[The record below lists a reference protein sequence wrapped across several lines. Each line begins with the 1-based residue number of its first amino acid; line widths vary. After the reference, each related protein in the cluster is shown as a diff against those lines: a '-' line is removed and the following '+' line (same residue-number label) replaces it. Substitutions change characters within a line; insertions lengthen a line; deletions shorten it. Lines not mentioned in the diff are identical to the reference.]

1 MRKTMKRLA
10 KGATRLLVLALGL
23 GLASTALAA
32 TKLGEGITAYYDCE
46 THTDSGTTVTV
57 TGKKWDS
64 GSLVDDQNL
73 TFVWN
78 CNSGAGIG
86 TPTTTKFDLCYSGGG
101 TGGRCWESETCAGL
115 CPGTSAGDWSFSFW
129 VVRNNNTVNNLFVNS
144 SSGTKLTSWADS
156 DITGASSSNT
166 GFGIYLTT
174 GNKIGVRLSE
184 TTDGSTFNVV
194 SIISSSA
201 YTWDQNT
208 WHNVIVVRSG
218 TVLKLYVDGTFAG
231 SATMTDASYL
241 VDPVCLTMATSS
253 SGGIGQQN
261 GADEFCVWNRAL
273 FPSEIA
279 SIGSGTSAISGLVNE
294 EAYRFS
300 NADTDSLATTSNPSY
315 HTATLSFKLND
326 PSASHAV
333 GDFPSSGYVKLS
345 SISIAAHGD
354 TNYRDP
360 VTAVLTNDK
369 TGDSYT
375 ATVSYSSGNDFPAS
389 LSSAVTDSSE
399 RTWARSEVSLSFSS
413 SYEILMDVTA
423 TYTLTFKN
431 SSNVN
436 ADLGYSVVNK
446 DSTGWKPVMRIYGR
460 PASGSMVLS
469 SSLIPSSGGASLPST
484 VTVKDVTG
492 FSFDDDSVTIG
503 NGGIVV
509 NTTTR
514 PLTVM
519 MKVED
524 IPDTQSVLAA
534 VLLANNKGMTL
545 TRTTTG
551 FQQGEAN
558 NGALGT
564 NNGQGWGE
572 ASTTA
577 VSAGEHW
584 ITLTYEHTANGTH
597 SYMDGASVACSTAAN
612 GLRYSGS
619 AVTAVAL
626 GGPADTVANY
636 QAAEGMSIK
645 DVQIYSTE
653 LTAAQ
658 IATVTAALNK
668 GWAVNAA
675 GTMLTSTTLREL
687 PNDANVKVAGSLSV
701 ATDGTCSL
709 VSATTVQVLAGGSLD
724 IGTNRPAIAGV
735 EAGGTLV
742 VAANVTMSE
751 RIVGYT
757 PSATLTVTGDIDGT
771 VTLNGG
777 AVTPVI
783 DSGTATLT
791 GTAVAGDPTYTG
803 NGWWWDYEF
812 NGNGNNIGSEGT
824 GMQWDDPRPF
834 QGSEYTTADES
845 GNQMLHLPSRP
856 WRNVSGGYPSEFTA
870 VMFCKAGATANGILV
885 AFGSTTWGST
895 KTITLSTGDDPSA
908 GEMRLVYGSGQNS
921 STDLVEGGF
930 TLDNITSANH
940 LYAFTVKTVGGV
952 SQIAVYA
959 DGDLLTTYTADSII
973 SLGTGFQIASGH
985 GGLPN
990 GLSRLAN
997 DDAAT
1002 MDFLRVSNVALSEA
1016 AIKALAAEYRYVS
1029 PNGIAERTLSAN
1041 ATWTDETNTSWS
1053 QKTLNEDGSTTT
1065 TAQAAP
1071 NNGTVVEVTASTDV
1085 QVTMDLSSEVS
1096 YEKVTFQGDGAITV
1110 KAGGTA
1116 PTVTTRTYINTDV
1129 TMDIAAFASLGAIT
1143 VADGKTLTLV
1153 PSDSGTLAKGIGL
1166 GVRGTDLSIVTG
1178 TVTLGTDAHVV
1189 LSPSMVSDF
1198 AGYGFTL
1205 ALAADASDRYVYT
1218 IARDDNP
1225 VHITKRANGTVVYA
1239 MYPDAMSEQSAMFT
1253 LPEEPATIPADF
1265 AASVAIVNNHA
1276 SDSLTVATVFAGGT
1290 VPVTVS
1296 SGSSPVVLS
1305 GDSTFGG
1312 TVTLNG
1318 ATEISGDA
1326 TIAGAVSGSATLTV
1340 SGDITVAS
1348 TGSIANTI
1356 AGDGTL
1362 TFAALP
1368 ASALSFGNWTGT
1380 VVLPA
1385 DQSFDGT
1392 FFDDYGVVGSTV
1404 RLQGTNTGWLHYG
1417 TVNATTDRGP
1427 IATTIEIPASASL
1440 TITGF
1445 SPSWANTFNVLKGAG
1460 TFAVSLSA
1468 EPDHSYPEV
1477 NAYFLLKDVSN
1488 FTGSLSATGAG
1499 IAIGASKPAYTTA
1512 GGRIM
1517 LTTSATIATGKT
1529 WTATEGVV
1537 LADAAATLTN
1547 ADGAL
1552 DPAPTTSVA
1561 NSYIKSVADAG
1572 AITYSVEAYKTV
1584 TVVAGDSTVV
1594 ISTNDVVVAGS
1605 SPYTLEAGTISLAV
1619 TPATGYKVTGV
1630 SASSGEVTGAGPYVY
1645 TVAGDVTITVATEAM
1660 GATVSGVS
1668 FSYGADYTNATVR
1681 ATVTGDAT
1689 SATLTYDGRTYT
1701 SEVGSGGAVT
1711 FEDVVVPARGNDV
1724 YAPVHYTITAKNG
1737 DTTVTTTGG
1746 SGEAPVAD
1754 VTANWINENATT
1766 HGLATAGGSWTNAE
1780 AVSYS
1785 DGKAAISD
1793 NRFVATEASTASRVV
1808 LAFEVCFSSTSEDD
1822 VSGEAQAAIKLG
1834 EVNSATTFM
1843 VLTTGNTWM
1852 PVSRAGF
1859 TPDASATYNVVL
1871 TIDYGNNTY
1880 GVTVGNYVMTNSTG
1894 SASFSL
1900 AASKATV
1907 QNIDFV
1913 GSGTITSIKGDQV
1926 EGYMVV
1932 DKNGTRYVSIAAAI
1946 SAYLNDPT
1954 IAPLTVLHDGTAPS
1968 GWKIVTEGGV
1978 DILKKIAKGLFFMA
1992 Y

>member
-1 MRKTMKRLA
+1 MKSLISKVISIKARVALM
-10 KGATRLLVLALGL
+10 LVCA
-23 GLASTALAA
+23 ASSAWAA

-57 TGKKWDS
+57 SGKKWDS
-64 GSLVDDQNL
+64 GSLVADQNL
-73 TFVWN
+73 TFAWN
-78 CNSGAGIG
+78 CNSGSGIG
-86 TPTTTKFDLCYSGGG
+86 TPTTTKFGLCYSGGG

-115 CPGTSAGDWSFSFW
+115 CPGTSAGDWSFSFL

-144 SSGTKLTSWADS
+144 SSGTKLSAWADA
-156 DITGASSSNT
+156 DITGASSSNV

-184 TTDGSTFNVV
+184 TTDGSSFNVV
-194 SIISSSA
+194 SIISSTS
-201 YTWDQNT
+201 YTWNQNT

-231 SATMTDASYL
+231 SATMTANSYL
-241 VDPVCLTMATSS
+241 VDPGCLTMATSS

-300 NADTDSLATTSNPSY
+300 NADTDSLATTSDPSF
-315 HTATLSFKLND
+315 HTATFSFKLND

-345 SISIAAHGD
+345 SISIAARGD
-354 TNYRDP
+354 TSYRDP

-375 ATVSYSSGNDFPAS
+375 ATVSYSSGNDFSAS
-389 LSSAVTDSSE
+389 LSSAVTDSSR

-423 TYTLTFKN
+423 NYTLTFKD
-431 SSNVN
+431 SSN
-436 ADLGYSVVNK
+436 ADAHLGYSVVNK
-446 DSTGWKPVMRIYGR
+446 DGTGWKPVMRIYGR
-460 PASGSMVLS
+460 PASGTMVLP

-509 NTTTR
+509 NTATR

-564 NNGQGWGE
+564 NNGQDWGE

-584 ITLTYEHTANGTH
+584 ITLTYEHTAKGTH

-619 AVTAVAL
+619 AVTAVTL
-626 GGPADTVANY
+626 GGSADTVANY

-658 IATVTAALNK
+658 VAKVTAALNA
-668 GWAVNAA
+668 GWTVNAA
-675 GTMLTSTTLREL
+675 GTTLTSSDSLHTL
-687 PNDANVKVAGSLSV
+687 PGYATVSAIGTVTVAS
-701 ATDGTCSL
+701 DGTL
-709 VSATTVQVLAGGSLD
+709 NLAGLTAIQVGDGATVDVSAATGLTQVIVLSGGELT
-724 IGTNRPAIAGV
+724 IGKRRPGSV
-735 EAGGTLV
+735 VVMSGGTLN
-742 VAANVTMSE
+742 VAAAPTVND
-751 RIVGYT
+751 IILGYT
-757 PSATLTVTGDIDGT
+757 PTAELSIESSAYLTGT
-771 VTLNGG
+771 VKLDGET
-777 AVTPVI
+777 VTPVV
-783 DSGTATLT
+783 DGTTATLT
-791 GTAVAGDPTYTG
+791 CTTPVAGDPTYTG
-803 NGWWWDYEF
+803 SGWWWDYEF
-812 NGNGNNIGSEGT
+812 TGNGDNIGSEGT
-824 GMQWDDPRPF
+824 ALSWDNDRAF
-834 QGSEYTTADES
+834 KNNEYTTADET

-856 WRNVSGGYPSEFTA
+856 WRDVTGGYPSEFTA

-885 AFGSTTWGST
+885 AFGSTTWGT
-895 KTITLSTGDDPSA
+895 CKTITLSTGTNPSA
-908 GEMRLVYGSGQNS
+908 GEMRLVYGNAKSS

-940 LYAFTVKTVGGV
+940 LYAFTVRTVDNK

-959 DGDLLTTYTADSII
+959 DGDLLTTYMADSVIA
-973 SLGTGFQIASGH
+973 LGPGFQIASGH
-985 GGLPN
+985 GGVPY
-990 GLSRLAN
+990 GLSRLAD

-1002 MDFLRVSNVALSEA
+1002 MDFLRVSNVALSET

-1053 QKTLNEDGSTTT
+1053 QKTLNEDGSSTT
-1065 TAQAAP
+1065 TAQSAP
-1071 NNGTVVEVTASTDV
+1071 NSGTVVEVTASTDV
-1085 QVTMDLSSEVS
+1085 QLTMDVASEVS
-1096 YEKVTFQGDGAITV
+1096 YEKLTFLGSGAITV

-1129 TMDIAAFASLGAIT
+1129 IMDVAAFASLGAIT

-1265 AASVAIVNNHA
+1265 AASVTIVNNHA

-1296 SGSSPVVLS
+1296 SASSPVVLS

-1312 TVTLNG
+1312 MVTLNG

-1340 SGDITVAS
+1340 SGDVTVAS

-1356 AGDGTL
+1356 AGDGTI
-1362 TFAALP
+1362 TFEALP
-1368 ASALSFGNWTGT
+1368 ASALSFGEWTGT
-1380 VVLPA
+1380 VVLPNVNGTDGGFRFDYYGKA
-1385 DQSFDGT
+1385 GSTIEIANGFSGWLDTAENARQIKANMLVNSAFTISGTNSGTWYNLAKMSGSGNFSLVQSNAPSGFHILVMEDYTGTLSNTIGSGTPTALTISRLNLASAPSVNQKLVSTTTPDTINIERVYVGDEQQDIILEKKTDGIYVAAKKST
-1392 FFDDYGVVGSTV
+1392 ETVSGDTVTVLDTGSNTSVNASGISGKVAIPGTVTNISGVTEENLLLKVNYTPQGDSAQTAYYAGILSLDGSTV
-1404 RLQGTNTGWLHYG
+1404 SLNPEG
-1417 TVNATTDRGP
+1417 TVNNVKVEPEVAESLPMTMDDSAGF
-1427 IATTIEIPASASL
+1427 TIKTIPGLYYAVQ
-1440 TITGF
+1440 T
-1445 SPSWANTFNVLKGAG
+1445 G
-1460 TFAVSLSA
+1460 TFDGNGDWVS
-1468 EPDHSYPEV
+1468 
-1477 NAYFLLKDVSN
+1477 
-1488 FTGSLSATGAG
+1488 GG
-1499 IAIGASKPAYTTA
+1499 IS
-1512 GGRIM
+1512 
-1517 LTTSATIATGKT
+1517 
-1529 WTATEGVV
+1529 
-1537 LADAAATLTN
+1537 
-1547 ADGAL
+1547 
-1552 DPAPTTSVA
+1552 
-1561 NSYIKSVADAG
+1561 
-1572 AITYSVEAYKTV
+1572 
-1584 TVVAGDSTVV
+1584 VAGDAVQATSSSTSVV
-1594 ISTNDVVVAGS
+1594 APELGENDVVKYYKISVGLTAE
-1605 SPYTLEAGTISLAV
+1605 EA
-1619 TPATGYKVTGV
+1619 K
-1630 SASSGEVTGAGPYVY
+1630 
-1645 TVAGDVTITVATEAM
+1645 
-1660 GATVSGVS
+1660 
-1668 FSYGADYTNATVR
+1668 
-1681 ATVTGDAT
+1681 
-1689 SATLTYDGRTYT
+1689 
-1701 SEVGSGGAVT
+1701 
-1711 FEDVVVPARGNDV
+1711 
-1724 YAPVHYTITAKNG
+1724 
-1737 DTTVTTTGG
+1737 
-1746 SGEAPVAD
+1746 
-1754 VTANWINENATT
+1754 
-1766 HGLATAGGSWTNAE
+1766 
-1780 AVSYS
+1780 
-1785 DGKAAISD
+1785 
-1793 NRFVATEASTASRVV
+1793 
-1808 LAFEVCFSSTSEDD
+1808 
-1822 VSGEAQAAIKLG
+1822 Q
-1834 EVNSATTFM
+1834 
-1843 VLTTGNTWM
+1843 
-1852 PVSRAGF
+1852 
-1859 TPDASATYNVVL
+1859 
-1871 TIDYGNNTY
+1871 
-1880 GVTVGNYVMTNSTG
+1880 
-1894 SASFSL
+1894 
-1900 AASKATV
+1900 
-1907 QNIDFV
+1907 
-1913 GSGTITSIKGDQV
+1913 
-1926 EGYMVV
+1926 
-1932 DKNGTRYVSIAAAI
+1932 
-1946 SAYLNDPT
+1946 
-1954 IAPLTVLHDGTAPS
+1954 
-1968 GWKIVTEGGV
+1968 
-1978 DILKKIAKGLFFMA
+1978 
-1992 Y
+1992 